1 MHRKGEF
8 PMRYQAAIFDM
19 DGTILNTV
27 EDLTSSL
34 NYALLKTGHRS
45 DFVPDD
51 VRLFFGSG
59 VFVAARRALWC
70 ERTGKILLD
79 VPEDAKITEEA
90 HRIEEVFRGYYVDHC
105 AEKTG
110 PYPGILRSS
119 KSSGRQ
125 GFPPPSS
132 PTNRTMRSKSLQ
144 TTTSRDFSTLPSG
157 RCRGCAKASPD
168 TVWKVCGALHTDPAD
183 AVYIGDSEV
192 DIETTKNAGT
202 AMISVDWGFRSRDY
216 LAGLHPLSSS
226 PAQRSLK
233 GRSLEMPGADPHC
246 CGRYPFRASAC
257 RRSCSD
263 SWKAAGRWLSPTLF
277 LSSPSS

>member
-90 HRIEEVFRGYYVDHC
+90 HRIEDVFRGYYVDHC

-110 PYPGILRSS
+110 PYPGIPALIRKLRKAGLPAAVVSN
-119 KSSGRQ
+119 KPDNAVKKLADAYFPGLFDFAVGEMQ
-125 GFPPPSS
+125 GVRKKP
-132 PTNRTMRSKSLQ
+132 
-144 TTTSRDFSTLPSG
+144 
-157 RCRGCAKASPD
+157 APD
-168 TVWKVCGALHTDPAD
+168 TVWKVCSALHTDPAD

-192 DIETTKNAGT
+192 DIETAKNAGT

-216 LAGLHPLSSS
+216 LAGLHPPVIVSS
-226 PAQRSLK
+226 AEE
-233 GRSLEMPGADPHC
+233 LEEALLGDAR
-246 CGRYPFRASAC
+246 G
-257 RRSCSD
+257 
-263 SWKAAGRWLSPTLF
+263 
-277 LSSPSS
+277 